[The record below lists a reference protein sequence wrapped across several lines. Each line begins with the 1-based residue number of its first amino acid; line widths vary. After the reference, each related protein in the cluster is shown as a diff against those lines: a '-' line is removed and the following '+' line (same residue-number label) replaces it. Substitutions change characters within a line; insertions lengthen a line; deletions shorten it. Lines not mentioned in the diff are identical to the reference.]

1 MVEKEEQLKEKPA
14 NLHPVSR
21 FMKDDA
27 SDVQEDSSAEDKF
40 YSLDELHI
48 LDMIEQVSL
57 IGEVQ
62 PRPAFFRNNC

>member
-1 MVEKEEQLKEKPA
+1 MVEKEEQLKEEPA

-21 FMKDDA
+21 FLKDDA
-27 SDVQEDSSAEDKF
+27 SDVQEDSSTEDKF

-57 IGEVQ
+57 IEEVQ
-62 PRPAFFRNNC
+62 PRPSFFQK